1 MSFKPVFT
9 PDQGD
14 WVCGRC
20 QCPLEQKTLA
30 VTYLGSSFDVSLPVC
45 PQCGLTLVP
54 QSLALGKM
62 AEVESLLED
71 K

>member
-1 MSFKPVFT
+1 MYA

-14 WVCGRC
+14 WVCARC
-20 QCPLEQKTLA
+20 GVALEQKTMA
-30 VTYLGSSFDVSLPVC
+30 VTYLGSAFDVSLPYC
-45 PQCGLTLVP
+45 PQCGRTLVP

-62 AEVESLLED
+62 AEVEALLED